1 MLQKWNLQCTSREI
15 TKKKNILPNF
25 SGKNWLVHL
34 SIGHQ
39 LGTIDF
45 TEGTPVRLHI
55 FSCLMIFVD
64 DGYCELGILTGALQC
79 VTCTFARMAYDHYMT
94 VLGIRD
100 SSSSST
106 RENMNS
112 EKRNHLKHDI
122 IISTDI
128 QRRNNEMNQTE
139 TIDLSTDNTFICEC
153 INIFHM
159 QTNVQQRIL
168 ITCLFSRR
176 DDAWWDWWK

>member
-1 MLQKWNLQCTSREI
+1 
-15 TKKKNILPNF
+15 
-25 SGKNWLVHL
+25 
-34 SIGHQ
+34 
-39 LGTIDF
+39 
-45 TEGTPVRLHI
+45 
-55 FSCLMIFVD
+55 MIFVD

-128 QRRNNEMNQTE
+128 
-139 TIDLSTDNTFICEC
+139 
-153 INIFHM
+153 
-159 QTNVQQRIL
+159 
-168 ITCLFSRR
+168 
-176 DDAWWDWWK
+176 

>member
-1 MLQKWNLQCTSREI
+1 MKHLANILVHMWKLSMWIELCIQANIGFWTFEWCLERLSAAKMKFAMHFSGDY
-15 TKKKNILPNF
+15 KKNKYILPNF

-45 TEGTPVRLHI
+45 TKGTPVRLHI

-64 DGYCELGILTGALQC
+64 DGYCELGILTGAFQC

-128 QRRNNEMNQTE
+128 
-139 TIDLSTDNTFICEC
+139 
-153 INIFHM
+153 
-159 QTNVQQRIL
+159 
-168 ITCLFSRR
+168 
-176 DDAWWDWWK
+176 